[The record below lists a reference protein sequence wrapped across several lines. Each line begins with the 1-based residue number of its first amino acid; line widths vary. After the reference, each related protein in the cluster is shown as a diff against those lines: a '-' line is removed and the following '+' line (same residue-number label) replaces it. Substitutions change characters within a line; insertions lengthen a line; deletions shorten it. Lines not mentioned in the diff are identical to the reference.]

1 MQEEYPWSKIKKPLF
16 TLGVLVFIPLGVF
29 ILLSGGTQNS
39 FGKKTA
45 DAQLKY
51 STNVLSEYFSTW
63 VTLRTSIAESVGSA
77 SDIRQAY
84 RSYTVHEGDS
94 QEEDRRALLALLT
107 KEAGKHELLE
117 ISIIQMSGKQS
128 GTRVVS
134 THESGGVPTLPTLID
149 GTRGTMVLEDEFS
162 GGTFTIL
169 TPLLATGT
177 GTPEALV
184 LLRSSLLPLERLLAL
199 QPQMTPSL
207 YTKNGDLIVRNG
219 GAPTHLSDEALL
231 SSQEEVGIILSET
244 QGEERMQALYAR
256 VPHTPWILRNAYTP
270 TNIRLGAPLWLI
282 LFTVLLGL
290 GVMVLAWKKLQR
302 LFTPLF
308 GAIDTITSG
317 GGAITESLTHALST
331 TEKSIA
337 VAEKIGGRAHEHQ
350 EESEMLAK
358 TLRGM
363 KTATEATIASTEQI
377 RSSSEKIAS
386 LTKDASTKGL
396 ESQQSLDK
404 IKKMTA
410 DTATIARTT
419 ANRSREIRTI
429 VDTITKISE
438 QTNLLSL
445 NAAIEA
451 ARAGDAGRGF
461 TVVADEVRKLA
472 DQSARAAEE
481 IKGQVEKM
489 LVQME
494 DTVLAAES
502 GLQHAD
508 QNAAVIS
515 DALVGLQ
522 HVSGAIDT
530 LIANVQDIG
539 KRSIDQLDHITK
551 AKDGADASANKAHHD
566 AEIAHNLVTALQ
578 KEAGAQ
584 KNVLGSL
591 EKLQR
596 LLGSL
601 RRFSLPKIETPTSGE
616 TEKDA
621 DILRVHPVLSS
632 IDSKDKK

>member
-1 MQEEYPWSKIKKPLF
+1 MQEEYPWSKIKKPLLA
-16 TLGVLVFIPLGVF
+16 LGVLVFVPLGVF
-29 ILLSGGTQNS
+29 IFLSGATQS
-39 FGKKTA
+39 SSAQKAG
-45 DAQLKY
+45 DAQLRY

-63 VTLRTSIAESVGSA
+63 ATLRTSIAESLGSA
-77 SDIRQAY
+77 SDIRQIY
-84 RSYTVHEGDS
+84 RSYAVHEGDS
-94 QEEDRRALLALLT
+94 QEDDRTELLALLS
-107 KEAGKHELLE
+107 KEAAKHELTE

-134 THESGGVPTLPTLID
+134 THESGSIPTLPTLID
-149 GTRGTMVLEDEFS
+149 GTKGTMILEDEFL

-177 GTPEALV
+177 GTPEAVV

-207 YTKNGDLIVRNG
+207 YTKDGELIVRND
-219 GAPTHLSDEALL
+219 GAPAHLSDEALR
-231 SSQEEVGIILSET
+231 SSQEDVGMMLKEIQDSEEVH
-244 QGEERMQALYAR
+244 ALYAR
-256 VPHTPWILRNAYTP
+256 VPKTPWILRNAYVP
-270 TNIRLGAPLWLI
+270 TRIPLGAPWWLI
-282 LFTVLLGL
+282 MLTIIIGL
-290 GVMVLAWKKLQR
+290 GIMAVAWKKLQR

-363 KTATEATIASTEQI
+363 KLATEATIASTEQI
-377 RSSSEKIAS
+377 RTSSEKIAS

-530 LIANVQDIG
+530 LIVHVQDIG
-539 KRSIDQLDHITK
+539 KRSTDQLDHITK
-551 AKDGADASANKAHHD
+551 AKDGADASANKALHD

-591 EKLQR
+591 DKLQR

-601 RRFSLPKIETPTSGE
+601 RRFSLPKIDVPPPTG
-616 TEKDA
+616 TEKDEN
-621 DILRVHPVLSS
+621 ILRVSPLISP
-632 IDSKDKK
+632 IDSKDKT